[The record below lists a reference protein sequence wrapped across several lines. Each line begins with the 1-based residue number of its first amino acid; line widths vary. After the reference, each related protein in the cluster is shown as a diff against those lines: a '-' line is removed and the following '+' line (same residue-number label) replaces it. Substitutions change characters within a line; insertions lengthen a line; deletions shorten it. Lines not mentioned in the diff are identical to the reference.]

1 VLAPMP
7 GGWPAATLVG
17 MELIV
22 MLLVPFPLG
31 YLVRRRVVAY
41 LAYVGVHSFVFTFQ
55 TAMLTRAWVDGD
67 TSAFARDPR
76 SLEWSYALVNL
87 VIYAAGLG
95 LVALGG
101 RLGDR
106 HRRRVAADVAA

>member
-1 VLAPMP
+1 MLATMT
-7 GGWPAATLVG
+7 GGRPATTLVG

-31 YLVRRRVVAY
+31 YLVRRRIVAY

-55 TAMLTRAWVDGD
+55 TMSLTRAWVGGD
-67 TSAFARDPR
+67 RSAFGTDPQ
-76 SLEWSYALVNL
+76 SLEWSYALVN
-87 VIYAAGLG
+87 VAIYAAGLG

-106 HRRRVAADVAA
+106 RRRRVPADLAA

>member
-1 VLAPMP
+1 MP
-7 GGWPAATLVG
+7 GPAGTATLVG
-17 MELIV
+17 MELIL

-31 YLVRRRVVAY
+31 YLIRRRLAAY

-55 TAMLTRAWVDGD
+55 TMTLTRAWVGGD

-76 SLEWSYALVNL
+76 SFEWSYALVNL
-87 VIYAAGLG
+87 AIYAAGLG

-106 HRRRVAADVAA
+106 RRRRVAADVAV

>member
-1 VLAPMP
+1 
-7 GGWPAATLVG
+7 

-31 YLVRRRVVAY
+31 YLVRRRIVAY
-41 LAYVGVHSFVFTFQ
+41 LAYVGLHSFVFTFQ
-55 TAMLTRAWVDGD
+55 TMSLTRAWVGGD
-67 TSAFARDPR
+67 RSAFATDPQ

-87 VIYAAGLG
+87 AIYAAGLG

-106 HRRRVAADVAA
+106 RRRRVPADLAA